1 MTACPVC
8 DSAKVEIIYH
18 GRDKVLASFSATNL
32 PDLILLRCRSCGM
45 LFLDA
50 LTADTKTEHEAYW
63 KILVN
68 NTGGEGPQENSRQ
81 RESLFKELEA
91 RRNTGNLIEV
101 GSGNGSLLRTAQ
113 EKGWHATGIE
123 LSEKATSLARD
134 KYGIDILTGTLES
147 AYPKLQPA
155 SFDAAVMWG
164 VIEHLKQPKE
174 TLVTLKALLRKGGIL
189 AIYTPN
195 ADSIFHKAARFI
207 YLSTFGR
214 IRFFME
220 RVIIAM
226 HFMYFTPDTL
236 QKVLAECGFRVVKT
250 EMADIDIDFIFRAHS
265 NFWWSNRIFLGFA
278 KIIQKI
284 GHINSMHSHM
294 IVFAESV

>member
-1 MTACPVC
+1 
-8 DSAKVEIIYH
+8 
-18 GRDKVLASFSATNL
+18 L
-32 PDLILLRCRSCGM
+32 PELILLRFKSCGM
-45 LFLDA
+45 LFLDTPA
-50 LTADTKTEHEAYW
+50 TDTKREHEAYW
-63 KILVN
+63 KMLVN
-68 NTGGEGPQENSRQ
+68 NTGGEGAQENSMQ
-81 RESLFKELEA
+81 TEALFEELGA
-91 RRNTGNLIEV
+91 RRNTGNLIEI
-101 GSGNGSLLRTAQ
+101 GSGDGSLLHKAQ

-123 LSEKATSLARD
+123 LSGKAASLARD
-134 KYGIDILTGTLES
+134 KYGVDIFTGTLES

-155 SFDAAVMWG
+155 SFDAAIMWG

-174 TLVTLKALLRKGGIL
+174 TLATLRALLRKGGVL
-189 AIYTPN
+189 VIYTPN
-195 ADSIFHKAARFI
+195 ADSIFHKAARAI
-207 YLSTFGR
+207 YVSTFGR

-236 QKVLAECGFRVVKT
+236 QKILHGCGFRVVKT

-265 NFWWSNRIFLGFA
+265 NFWWSNKAFLGFA
-278 KIIQKI
+278 KMIQKI